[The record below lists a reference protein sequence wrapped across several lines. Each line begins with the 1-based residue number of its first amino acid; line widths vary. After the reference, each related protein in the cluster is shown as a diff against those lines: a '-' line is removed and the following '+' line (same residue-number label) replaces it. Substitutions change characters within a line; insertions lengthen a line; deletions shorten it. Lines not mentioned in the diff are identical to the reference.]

1 MMEPKIV
8 GGLEG
13 HRAQGPVRRREQQPV
28 RGVRERPTR
37 NGAGAHLCAAT
48 MGNLDGALPWDV
60 PRVVEHG
67 LAPHRAACTVW
78 TGLKHSLVSGT
89 HTFIM
94 HGIGRE
100 LTLSLEKGDQ
110 GTIKGNQKRRDTQ
123 CLSPFSVVHL
133 PNRIRRSK
141 IEYRRTA
148 TGGNKTRCD
157 SEGAPQQCRYSA
169 IAAAFG
175 RSRKTRAALR
185 NPDTIFALRL
195 LRMLCTFCSVWCA
208 AVTLVSGPLPLACR
222 GESGSQRIRY
232 V

>member
-157 SEGAPQQCRYSA
+157 SEGAPQQCRYIA

-175 RSRKTRAALR
+175 RSRKTRAASC
-185 NPDTIFALRL
+185 NSGHDICSEAAQDALHIL
-195 LRMLCTFCSVWCA
+195 LVWCA
-208 AVTLVSGPLPLACR
+208 AVTLVSGPLLR
-222 GESGSQRIRY
+222 R
-232 V
+232 